1 LDHFSIVFVAR
12 KRNKKSGIPTYSNRQ
27 SDIGG
32 KFSAMMGLS
41 QGIEILR
48 RNIQDLGSRRSEGEQ
63 HDTNSA
69 EALLRVGATHI
80 AEAQWRKITLQL
92 QEMTLRLGRAGSGFG
107 TPKFAANL
115 RLVAL
120 IQDRL
125 KQLS

>member
-1 LDHFSIVFVAR
+1 
-12 KRNKKSGIPTYSNRQ
+12 
-27 SDIGG
+27 
-32 KFSAMMGLS
+32 MGLS

-48 RNIQDLGSRRSEGEQ
+48 RNIQDLGSRRSEVEQ

-107 TPKFAANL
+107 TPKFVANL